1 MAGARREREG
11 REVVQESRRRARAVI
26 AGARQEQERVSPDER
41 SSDSSR
47 AENPG
52 VIIYIQYKYRPLV
65 PFCAEPCLAK
75 EQAWARKRSPWR
87 AYAAHRLLVSRT
99 PPSATAAD

>member
-1 MAGARREREG
+1 MAGAGRVFRDVQHTPSDGQLSRCRTSGRRPRHGGRHPARREREA

-52 VIIYIQYKYRPLV
+52 VIIYIQYKYRPLCNYIYSV
-65 PFCAEPCLAK
+65 
-75 EQAWARKRSPWR
+75 Q
-87 AYAAHRLLVSRT
+87 V
-99 PPSATAAD
+99 